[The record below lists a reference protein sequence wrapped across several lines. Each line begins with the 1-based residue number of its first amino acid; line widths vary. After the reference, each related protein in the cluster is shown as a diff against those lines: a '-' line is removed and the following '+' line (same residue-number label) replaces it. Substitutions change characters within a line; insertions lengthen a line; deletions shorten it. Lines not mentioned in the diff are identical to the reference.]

1 MHERCDSYIHVSSS
15 LVYRESHDEIFQFIS
30 VCYLAEKKRKQICN
44 LLNKST
50 NENLQGS
57 ICVDEQENWGFMQ
70 IYRESVCILNG
81 LKIDVLKW
89 YISALKLVMLRVPA
103 RYCSLRA
110 SRYKSGEAVTMPK
123 VRSCNIHYLSK
134 EFWSKH
140 FLEQLIKI
148 QKFILYFFLLFKR
161 K

>member
-1 MHERCDSYIHVSSS
+1 MHERFDSYIHVSSS

-30 VCYLAEKKRKQICN
+30 VCYLVENKRKQICN

-70 IYRESVCILNG
+70 IYRECVCILNG

-89 YISALKLVMLRVPA
+89 YISALKLDV
-103 RYCSLRA
+103 
-110 SRYKSGEAVTMPK
+110 
-123 VRSCNIHYLSK
+123 
-134 EFWSKH
+134 F
-140 FLEQLIKI
+140 KI
-148 QKFILYFFLLFKR
+148 ATIWHKIV
-161 K
+161 